1 MNKHHLTAAILSA
14 ALITTPFSAAFA
26 AEQAAPATT
35 AATTSTTTAATPTAA
50 PAATIKTPIPF
61 SGADKTNSLT
71 LAGVRCAE
79 ATNTSVSI
87 KFAGTGTK
95 DVCIKVKDSAGTV
108 EKKYFTVKV
117 TSGALTNN
125 SKISATSVTL
135 GNSITLTGA
144 ASGGSGSYKYAAY
157 YKSSSASTWNTKQ
170 EFNANN
176 SISIK
181 FTGKGTKDVCIKVKD
196 SSGTVAKKYFTVT
209 VK

>member
-1 MNKHHLTAAILSA
+1 MIQKKYFSVKVTGGALANNSKISATSITLGDTVKLTGSA
-14 ALITTPFSAAFA
+14 SGGSGSYKYAVYYKASS
-26 AEQAAPATT
+26 
-35 AATTSTTTAATPTAA
+35 TSTWST
-50 PAATIKTPIPF
+50 KQDF
-61 SGADKTNSLT
+61 STN
-71 LAGVRCAE
+71 
-79 ATNTSVSI
+79 NSVSI

-95 DVCIKVKDSAGTV
+95 NVCIKVKDSAGTV

-117 TSGALTNN
+117 TGGALTNN
-125 SKISATSVTL
+125 SKISATSITL
-135 GNSITLTGA
+135 GNAVTLTGS

-157 YKSSSASTWNTKQ
+157 YKAYSASTWNTKQ